1 MSVIERKFLLQVPS
15 STENLAIVREFLN
28 NVGRQAGM
36 DDDEVAKVQLAV
48 DEACSNVIEHA
59 YGHDSSKEVMVRVSF
74 DHETLRIEVIDTG
87 QGFDPSSIPRQ
98 ELEELVAQRK
108 TGGLGVRLIQKLM
121 DEVHYEVGPGIKNQ
135 IRMVKKIA
143 R

>member
-15 STENLAIVREFLN
+15 STENLAIVREFLKS
-28 NVGRQAGM
+28 VGHQAGM

-74 DHETLRIEVIDTG
+74 DHEMLRIEVVDTG
-87 QGFDPSSIPRQ
+87 QGFDPSLIPTQ
-98 ELEELVAQRK
+98 ELEELAAQRK

-121 DEVHYEVGPGIKNQ
+121 DEVHYEVGPGKKNQ

>member
-36 DDDEVAKVQLAV
+36 NDDEVAKVQLAV

-121 DEVHYEVGPGIKNQ
+121 DEVHYEVGPGMKNQ

>member
-28 NVGRQAGM
+28 KVGQQAGM
-36 DDDEVAKVQLAV
+36 GDDEVAKVQLAV

-98 ELEELVAQRK
+98 ELEELAAQRK

-121 DEVHYEVGPGIKNQ
+121 DEVHYEVGPGKKNQ
-135 IRMVKKIA
+135 IRMIKKIA

>member
-28 NVGRQAGM
+28 SVGRQAGM

-98 ELEELVAQRK
+98 ELEELAAQRK

-121 DEVHYEVGPGIKNQ
+121 DEVHYEVGPGKKNQ
-135 IRMVKKIA
+135 IRMIKKIA

>member
-28 NVGRQAGM
+28 SVGQQAGM

-59 YGHDSSKEVMVRVSF
+59 YGHDTSKQVMVHVSF
-74 DHETLRIEVIDTG
+74 DHEMLRIEVVDTG
-87 QGFDPSSIPRQ
+87 QSFDPSSIPTQ
-98 ELEELVAQRK
+98 ELEELAAQRK
-108 TGGLGVRLIQKLM
+108 TGGLGVRLIQKL
-121 DEVHYEVGPGIKNQ
+121 DRKSTRLNSSHLGI
-135 IRMVKKIA
+135 
-143 R
+143 

>member
-28 NVGRQAGM
+28 SVGRQAGM
-36 DDDEVAKVQLAV
+36 NDDEVAKVQLAV

-74 DHETLRIEVIDTG
+74 DHEMLRIEVVDTG
-87 QGFDPSSIPRQ
+87 KGFDPSSIPRQ
-98 ELEELVAQRK
+98 ELEQLVAQRK

-121 DEVHYEVGPGIKNQ
+121 DEVHYEVGPGKKNQ
-135 IRMVKKIA
+135 IRMVKRIA